1 MDAVAAALRMA
12 REENVRTILDPAPA
26 RALPGEVLA
35 QVDFLTPNESEACVL
50 LGRPADRVAAADAS
64 ALAGRL
70 LELGPKAV
78 ILKLG
83 DQGSFYSDGRE
94 SIRCPAF
101 PVQARDTTAAGDT
114 FNGSFAVAL
123 AEGLGI
129 AEALRFA
136 TAAAALSVTRLGAQ
150 TSIPSRA
157 EIDEFL
163 AASRG

>member
-12 REENVRTILDPAPA
+12 GEENIRTILDPAPA

-50 LGRPADRVAAADAS
+50 LGRPAERVAAADAS

-83 DQGSFYSDGRE
+83 DQGSFYSDGRA

-114 FNGSFAVAL
+114 FNGSYAVAL

-129 AEALRFA
+129 ADALRFA

-150 TSIPSRA
+150 ASIPSRA